1 MLCLDHGTYPYVTS
15 SSPTASSIPVN
26 CGIPPYEVKT
36 VLGIAK
42 SYTTRVGE
50 GPFPSELKNEL
61 GDLIRERGHEYG
73 TVTKRPRRIGYL
85 DTVVLNHAIRVSGI
99 KYLSIMLF
107 DVLSNIDNLKICYAY
122 ELDGKV
128 INYIPSTL
136 NEYQRCKPIYIDMP
150 SWKEDIS
157 KVTSYEELP
166 ENAKK
171 YLKKIEELT
180 NKEIAIFSVGPDR
193 TQTIVLKDLFGE

>member
-1 MLCLDHGTYPYVTS
+1 
-15 SSPTASSIPVN
+15 
-26 CGIPPYEVKT
+26 
-36 VLGIAK
+36 
-42 SYTTRVGE
+42 
-50 GPFPSELKNEL
+50 
-61 GDLIRERGHEYG
+61 
-73 TVTKRPRRIGYL
+73 
-85 DTVVLNHAIRVSGI
+85 
-99 KYLSIMLF
+99 
-107 DVLSNIDNLKICYAY
+107 
-122 ELDGKV
+122 
-128 INYIPSTL
+128 
-136 NEYQRCKPIYIDMP
+136 MP